1 MIQGDSRER
10 RLLEAAGIAHD
21 VGVFV
26 EYRAHHRHS
35 MAMILNAEW
44 SGWNEEDK
52 RLVALIARY
61 HRKAEPAKRH
71 AEYSALSKEERS
83 LVRRLSAV
91 LRVADGLDRSHTQAV
106 RGVGVKVARGRCVL
120 EVDALGDV
128 AVDLAGAKS
137 KCGLFEDE
145 FGVKVRF
152 EHAMPAE
159 SEAPAIVS
167 ATPRPRR
174 RSRAA
179 VR

>member
-1 MIQGDSRER
+1 M
-10 RLLEAAGIAHD
+10 EAAGIAHD

-83 LVRRLSAV
+83 LVRRMAAV

-106 RGVGVKVARGRCVL
+106 RGVGVKVARGRCVV

-128 AVDLAGAKS
+128 AVDLADS
-137 KCGLFEDE
+137 W
-145 FGVKVRF
+145 
-152 EHAMPAE
+152 PAG
-159 SEAPAIVS
+159 SSTTKAL
-167 ATPRPRR
+167 PRR
-174 RSRAA
+174 RWFSHRATVPGSTG
-179 VR
+179 VRTARMEVTRA

>member
-83 LVRRLSAV
+83 LVRRMAAV

-106 RGVGVKVARGRCVL
+106 RGVGVKVARGRCVV

-128 AVDLAGAKS
+128 AVDLAGAQS

-152 EHAMPAE
+152 EHARPAE

-174 RSRAA
+174 RSRVS